1 MTETTLSKYTN
12 RGNLKH
18 GHSSRKG
25 QTKTYISWQAMRR
38 RCYNPNSD
46 RFQYYGGRGI
56 GVCEEWRNSFEAFLR
71 DMGESPVGYTLE
83 RIDNSRNYEPGN
95 CRWATRKEQAN
106 NRRSSHMLE
115 LNGTSKTMAQWADQ
129 YGIDVRLLWARIYKC
144 GWSVDRAITEP
155 KRPGLGLK
163 FR

>member
-1 MTETTLSKYTN
+1 
-12 RGNLKH
+12 
-18 GHSSRKG
+18 
-25 QTKTYISWQAMRR
+25 MRR

-71 DMGESPVGYTLE
+71 DMGESPVGYTLD

-115 LNGTSKTMAQWADQ
+115 LNGTSKTMAQWADR